1 MNGAALVKARDML
14 RENRDGDKAAGDS
27 RGLFSRLT
35 APGPGTPEERVGPLQ
50 PAFLGVLPGRACN
63 MACAYCNF
71 GSKNSRGGRMSL
83 DMAAAAVDW
92 MAAYVHGLGR
102 KQLDIH
108 FFGGEPFIEEGL
120 VEVVVHR
127 GRMVSETLGLTPRF
141 EVSTNG
147 VFDGGVARFAGDY
160 FDAVVLSLDGFRE
173 MHDRHRPMKDGGGS
187 FEAAARTA
195 KRLSRSPA
203 ELCIRCCVSREN
215 VDRLEDVAAWFCD
228 ALRPSIIDFET
239 LSVNPASEAAGLK
252 PPDPYVFAR
261 RLVRARRVAE
271 RRGVQAVYAAAAADG
286 PRNTF
291 CPVGRDALIVSPNG
305 RVNACYLPGEARRA
319 RGLDL
324 SVGALS
330 AEGDMII
337 DPGAVQRLRKLVREK
352 PRCKR
357 CYCRWTCAGGC
368 HVNHSP
374 PG

>member
-1 MNGAALVKARDML
+1 
-14 RENRDGDKAAGDS
+14 
-27 RGLFSRLT
+27 
-35 APGPGTPEERVGPLQ
+35 
-50 PAFLGVLPGRACN
+50 
-63 MACAYCNF
+63 
-71 GSKNSRGGRMSL
+71 
-83 DMAAAAVDW
+83 
-92 MAAYVHGLGR
+92 
-102 KQLDIH
+102 
-108 FFGGEPFIEEGL
+108 
-120 VEVVVHR
+120 
-127 GRMVSETLGLTPRF
+127 
-141 EVSTNG
+141 
-147 VFDGGVARFAGDY
+147 
-160 FDAVVLSLDGFRE
+160 
-173 MHDRHRPMKDGGGS
+173 
-187 FEAAARTA
+187 
-195 KRLSRSPA
+195 LSRSPA

-215 VDRLEDVAAWFCD
+215 VDRLEDVAAWFCE

-261 RLVRARRVAE
+261 RLVGARRVAE

-291 CPVGRDALIVSPNG
+291 CPVGRDALIVSPSG
-305 RVNACYLPGEARRA
+305 RVSACYLPGEARRA

-374 PG
+374 PGCSEAYNDFCIQTRVIMACDLLNHLGLGATAEELLEDRSAMAAMAVHPEDRLEEMALSHG